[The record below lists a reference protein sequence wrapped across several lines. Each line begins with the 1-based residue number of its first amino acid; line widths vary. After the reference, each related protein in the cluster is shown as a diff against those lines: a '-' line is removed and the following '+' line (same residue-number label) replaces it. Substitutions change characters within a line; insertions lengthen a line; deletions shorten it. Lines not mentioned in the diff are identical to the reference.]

1 MKQPKWNTTV
11 LADQWTRIQ
20 FSLLLTFCP
29 QRAQWS
35 AHYRCLLRRL
45 LVDFVCTAAR
55 PAVPLAHLVPPTV
68 SVRHPYRVLIVTNGA
83 VHNGLAV
90 LRDAWRKAVATRTQ
104 FKPVHHLFGAELRQ
118 FLNQRAITHDASPS
132 ARLHSCARAFA
143 ADWTP

>member
-104 FKPVHHLFGAELRQ
+104 FTCSGPSCVNFSTS
-118 FLNQRAITHDASPS
+118 AITHDASPS

-143 ADWTP
+143 ADWSP